1 MIDLMGEEKTLE
13 FAGRCATVLASAA
26 TDGGLVFLEGDLGAG
41 KTTFS
46 RGLMRGFGH
55 TGPVKSPTYTLV
67 ETYDVL
73 TSKQQALTVCHF
85 DLYRLADPEELE
97 FMGIRDYLEGAHLCL
112 IEWADKGIGF
122 LPTPDL
128 VLNLADIEQ
137 GRRLSWQAHTNKGQ
151 AWAKQLDSITEV

>member
-1 MIDLMGEEKTLE
+1 MT
-13 FAGRCATVLASAA
+13 AT
-26 TDGGLVFLEGDLGAG
+26 
-41 KTTFS
+41 
-46 RGLMRGFGH
+46 
-55 TGPVKSPTYTLV
+55 
-67 ETYDVL
+67 
-73 TSKQQALTVCHF
+73 QQELTVCHF
-85 DLYRLADPEELE
+85 DLYRLGDPEELE
-97 FMGIRDYLEGAHLCL
+97 FMGIRDYLEGSHLCL